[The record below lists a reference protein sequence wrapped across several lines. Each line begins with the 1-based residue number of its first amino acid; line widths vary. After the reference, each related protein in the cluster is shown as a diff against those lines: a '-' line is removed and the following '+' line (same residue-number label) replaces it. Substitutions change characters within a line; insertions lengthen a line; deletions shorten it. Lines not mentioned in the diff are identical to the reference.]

1 MEHIPRSTISYLDH
15 SRESLARLR
24 PDQRADADALI
35 SYMCG
40 TSFGTAILPVPFT
53 QKVEF
58 HPDVLSPQSA
68 VVHIG
73 KVRLSIHRN
82 AKRLL
87 VSAKGR

>member
-1 MEHIPRSTISYLDH
+1 MEHSSLPEVAYLNH
-15 SRESLARLR
+15 SLQRLARLR

-35 SYMCG
+35 TYMRG
-40 TSFGTAILPVPFT
+40 TSFGTAILPAPFS

-58 HPDVLSPQSA
+58 HPDILTPLSA

-73 KVRLSIHRN
+73 KVRLSIHRS
-82 AKRLL
+82 AHRVL